1 MNIDS
6 LKMGFNFIDIENWNR
21 REHYLHYMNNVPCG
35 YFFTVELVIEKI
47 KNERLYP
54 AMLWLLTAAV
64 NEFIEF
70 RSALAKDGRLGYF
83 DSMNPTYT
91 IFNPEQKTFSSIWTE
106 FNSDYSKFLVAYQ
119 KDTDLYKTST
129 GMTPKPDCP
138 DNVFNVSMIPWLKF
152 SSFNLNIWK
161 GDNYLL
167 PIFTLGKKYTEK
179 GVLKLPLAVQVHHAV
194 CDGYHAGC
202 FIEALQEKI
211 NNWLGT
217 N

>member
-35 YFFTVELVIEKI
+35 YSFTVELVIEKI

-91 IFNPEQKTFSSIWTE
+91 IFNSEQKTFSSIWTE
-106 FNSDYSKFLVAYQ
+106 FNS
-119 KDTDLYKTST
+119 
-129 GMTPKPDCP
+129 
-138 DNVFNVSMIPWLKF
+138 
-152 SSFNLNIWK
+152 
-161 GDNYLL
+161 
-167 PIFTLGKKYTEK
+167 
-179 GVLKLPLAVQVHHAV
+179 
-194 CDGYHAGC
+194 
-202 FIEALQEKI
+202 
-211 NNWLGT
+211 
-217 N
+217 